1 MSVLLPAPFSP
12 RSAWTSPGRRS
23 KSTWSF
29 ARTPGKRLTIP
40 VAWMASSGGAAG
52 AAVIRPPVAR
62 RGRGRVARG
71 LEFLLRREVGELAGD
86 PLGPPVHADLAL
98 GSRRAR
104 RELVEVRLLQL
115 RAGCEDLLA

>member
-29 ARTPGKRLTIP
+29 ARMPGNRLTMP

-52 AAVIRPPVAR
+52 AAVIRPPSAKAQPR
-62 RGRGRVARG
+62 ADARG
-71 LEFLLRREVGELAGD
+71 CALWLRGEVGQVAGD
-86 PLGPPVHADLAL
+86 AVGPPVHADLAL
-98 GSRRAR
+98 GAGGAG
-104 RELVEVRLLQL
+104 RELVEIRLLEL
-115 RAGCEDLLA
+115 